1 MVYNWLI
8 DFSSYSLYKLF
19 CHYNS
24 QMPTQPICHLV
35 CYIAW
40 RRLTA
45 MSRKM
50 WMSWAL
56 KLAIPFVSLST
67 MIPRIRYASLVPS
80 KLLCTHTHIHSI
92 VVVSHTRTLKSYACA
107 SYSPR
112 PLSGTGY
119 YFLSLLIVVFYFQF
133 TGRGLANGSK
143 GGH

>member
-80 KLLCTHTHIHSI
+80 KLLCTHTHIHCI

-143 GGH
+143 GRH